1 MCHKSDVNPC
11 MEISMKVV
19 TSQSILF
26 SEGKLFLPRQMWW
39 FNDISAGFP
48 VFREYRRIDKPL
60 CWHQT
65 IASCSVESL
74 RPINSERGGKK
85 ENYSLQPECHIPTS
99 MSSHCLV
106 IFHISL
112 NGPTNTQH
120 CQKLVR
126 DRPLPK
132 TLYKKGFISAKL
144 CLYLI
149 PGGSS
154 WSAFQ
159 SLPQP
164 EPRAG
169 NPERKMQDLVAG
181 VKLWSWSLA
190 IKVWREPDWWI
201 IVMHGMTKFLHC
213 NALLDCIVKGVWI
226 VDDYVEIVDMFIIA
240 GLV

>member
-11 MEISMKVV
+11 MKISMKVV

-26 SEGKLFLPRQMWW
+26 SEGKLFVPRQMWW

-164 EPRAG
+164 QSWKSWKENARPGCWCEALKLILSNKSMEGAR
-169 NPERKMQDLVAG
+169 LVDHCDAWHDK
-181 VKLWSWSLA
+181 VLA
-190 IKVWREPDWWI
+190 LQC
-201 IVMHGMTKFLHC
+201 IVGLHC
-213 NALLDCIVKGVWI
+213 
-226 VDDYVEIVDMFIIA
+226 
-240 GLV
+240 